1 MMCNNHR
8 TFIINFNVTNKRTG
22 IGRRMIKNIGT
33 VKINKRK
40 IVIYTFVLI
49 ALSLLIC
56 LIRKFYLDDEE
67 NYGVTYAQTAK
78 VIALSCATPDEKF
91 DDMYNWYDA
100 YVDYVNANGYMD
112 IDNANAYIT
121 EKDLADLSEKFDYRE
136 SAYWGKTGRRKVSRQ
151 KFTTFL
157 KGLIPYLPNAE
168 NIREEE
174 ISIAGTPDNT
184 DNTGEWEAYTSKGK
198 LRYTGLIIRPYID
211 KVIKV
216 FSVDNEILFVE
227 KIVDNSTTYKNIWVK
242 NVDNGIVY
250 TNVYGA
256 ERQFSVKK
264 LSQDVGSCLADIKV
278 ESGKLKSVAIKDDTI
293 SGKVLSVS
301 DDYIEIQGYGKIPI
315 DESFMIY
322 DNKDSLVIKKY
333 TDIVVGYSL
342 QDFVVAEGKIC
353 GAVISKPFNVVN
365 IRVMITT
372 TGFKSIFHNEIELTS
387 DYPFTVVTQ
396 SEEKIYDA
404 GTVIKIDGS
413 NEDLQSGR
421 ISIRPQSGGTIR
433 CLNIQRELGNPEYSG
448 EMEIAAFD
456 EGIVVINDVDIEEY
470 LKKVIPSEMPVYF
483 GYEALKVQAVCARSY
498 AYSELYDAAYKEYGA
513 HIDDSVKFQ
522 VYNNLNEDA
531 VSNEAVNDTK
541 GEVITN
547 NQEIVKTYYYST
559 SWGQTAN
566 VEVWGSDC
574 NDYPIYESKSV
585 NPSQKEK
592 DYTDETVFRESIM
605 SEDENDYDYSSSLYR
620 WNINLSIDELSSG
633 FNKKLLAC
641 ISSNPGKIYVIDGEE
656 NILKKIYT
664 VGKITGIEVLKRA
677 TGGACVS
684 IKVTG
689 TENSVIINGEG
700 VIRTLFGNGNV
711 SMTTKT
717 GERKF
722 DSLPSA
728 YCIFNPYYEN
738 GELGGYNIT
747 GGGFGHGIGMS
758 QNAVKKMSE
767 TMSYKDILHF
777 FYSGIEINVWSY

>member
-1 MMCNNHR
+1 MMCNNHL

-40 IVIYTFVLI
+40 IVIYIFVLI

-78 VIALSCATPDEKF
+78 VIALSCAPSDEKF

-100 YVDYVNANGYMD
+100 YVDYVDANGYMD

-121 EKDLADLSEKFDYRE
+121 EKDLADLSEKFGYME
-136 SAYWGKTGRRKVSRQ
+136 SEYFGNTSKRKVSRQ
-151 KFTTFL
+151 KFTAFL
-157 KGLIPYLPNAE
+157 KGLIPYLPNSE
-168 NIREEE
+168 NIKEEN
-174 ISIAGTPDNT
+174 ISIAGTPDNI
-184 DNTGEWEAYTSKGK
+184 DNASEWEAYTSNGK
-198 LRYTGLIIRPYID
+198 YRYTGLIIRPYID

-216 FSVDNEILFVE
+216 FSVDSEILFVE
-227 KIVDNSTTYKNIWVK
+227 KIVDNSANYKNIWIK
-242 NVDNGIVY
+242 NVEEGIVY

-278 ESGKLKSVAIKDDTI
+278 DAGRLRSVSIKDDKI

-301 DDYIEIQGYGKIPI
+301 DDYIEIQGYGKIPL

-353 GAVISKPFNVVN
+353 GAVISKPFNARN

-372 TGFKSIFHNEIELTS
+372 TGFKSIFHNEIEFTS
-387 DYPFTVVTQ
+387 DYPFTVSTQ
-396 SEEKIYDA
+396 SDEQLYDA
-404 GTVIKIDGS
+404 GTVIKIDGE
-413 NEDLQSGR
+413 NAALHEGR
-421 ISIRPQSGGTIR
+421 INIKPQDGGTIR
-433 CLNIQRELGNPEYSG
+433 CLNIKRELGNPEYGG
-448 EMEIAAFD
+448 ELEIASFE

-498 AYSELYDAAYKEYGA
+498 AYSELSDAAYKEYGA

-531 VSNEAVNDTK
+531 VSNEAVNDTR
-541 GEVITN
+541 GEVITDN
-547 NQEIVKTYYYST
+547 NEIVKTYYYST

-566 VEVWGSDC
+566 VEVWGSNC
-574 NDYPIYESKSV
+574 EDYPIYESKSV
-585 NPSQKEK
+585 NPTQKDK
-592 DYTDETVFRESIM
+592 DYTNEENFKESIT
-605 SEDENDYDYSSSLYR
+605 SEDENDYDYTSSLYR
-620 WNINLSIDELSSG
+620 WNINLTIDEISCG
-633 FNKKLLAC
+633 FNKKLPEC
-641 ISSNPGKIYVIDGEE
+641 ISANPGKIYVLDEGESV
-656 NILKKIYT
+656 LKKIYT
-664 VGKITGIEVLKRA
+664 VGKITDIEVLKRA
-677 TGGACVS
+677 AGGACVS
-684 IKVTG
+684 VRVTG
-689 TENSVIINGEG
+689 TQDSVIVNGEG

-711 SMTTKT
+711 NMTTRS

-722 DSLPSA
+722 ESLPSA
-728 YCIFNPYYEN
+728 YCIFSPYYEA
-738 GELGGYNIT
+738 GELKGFNIT

-767 TMSYKDILHF
+767 TMNYKDILHF
-777 FYSGIEINVWSY
+777 FYSGIEISVWSY